1 MPIQTPSEARHAVD
15 DDSVTPVRR
24 RAIALIAEATQ
35 VEQPR
40 PVLVHV
46 HPPVQSTSVYAGPNL
61 PVNRT
66 EHAQANGLVAT
77 FRTCWS
83 VTGVPDPAGKSA
95 SVEPDQSAPPLSCNP
110 TTPAITSTIDTSLST
125 VTDSFN
131 QIMPTITVPA
141 APNPVHTA

>member
-1 MPIQTPSEARHAVD
+1 MPIQTPSEAQHDID

-24 RAIALIAEATQ
+24 IAIVPIAEATQ

-46 HPPVQSTSVYAGPNL
+46 HPPVQSTSVYAGPKL
-61 PVNRT
+61 PVNHA
-66 EHAQANGLVAT
+66 EHAQANRLVVT
-77 FRTCWS
+77 FRTYRS
-83 VTGVPDPAGKSA
+83 VTGVPDAAGNRRQS
-95 SVEPDQSAPPLSCNP
+95 EPGQSAPPLSCNP
-110 TTPAITSTIDTSLST
+110 TTPAITSTIDTSFST

>member
-1 MPIQTPSEARHAVD
+1 MPIRTPSEAQHAVD
-15 DDSVTPVRR
+15 DDSVMPVRHL
-24 RAIALIAEATQ
+24 AIVLIAEATQ

-61 PVNRT
+61 PVNRA
-66 EHAQANGLVAT
+66 EHAQANGLVVT
-77 FRTCWS
+77 FPAYRG
-83 VTGVPDPAGKSA
+83 VTGVLDAAGNSA
-95 SVEPDQSAPPLSCNP
+95 LVEPGQSAPPLSCNP
-110 TTPAITSTIDTSLST
+110 TTPARTSTIDTSFST

-131 QIMPTITVPA
+131 QIMPTTTVPA

>member
-1 MPIQTPSEARHAVD
+1 MPIQTPSEAQHAVD

-24 RAIALIAEATQ
+24 LAIALIAEATQ

-66 EHAQANGLVAT
+66 KLAQANGLVVT
-77 FRTCWS
+77 FRTYRS
-83 VTGVPDPAGKSA
+83 VTA
-95 SVEPDQSAPPLSCNP
+95 
-110 TTPAITSTIDTSLST
+110 
-125 VTDSFN
+125 
-131 QIMPTITVPA
+131 
-141 APNPVHTA
+141 

>member
-1 MPIQTPSEARHAVD
+1 MPIRTPSDAQHAVD
-15 DDSVTPVRR
+15 DNSVTPVRR
-24 RAIALIAEATQ
+24 LAIVLIAEATQ

-66 EHAQANGLVAT
+66 ERARANRLVVT
-77 FRTCWS
+77 FRTYRS
-83 VTGVPDPAGKSA
+83 GTGVPDATGNSA
-95 SVEPDQSAPPLSCNP
+95 SVEPDHSAPPLSCNP
-110 TTPAITSTIDTSLST
+110 TTPARTSTIDTSLST

>member
-1 MPIQTPSEARHAVD
+1 MPIQTPSKAQHAVD
-15 DDSVTPVRR
+15 DDSVTRVRR
-24 RAIALIAEATQ
+24 LAIALIAEATQ

-66 EHAQANGLVAT
+66 EHALANGLVAT
-77 FRTCWS
+77 VRTYRS
-83 VTGVPDPAGKSA
+83 VTGVPDAAGNSA
-95 SVEPDQSAPPLSCNP
+95 SVEPGQSAPPLSCNP
-110 TTPAITSTIDTSLST
+110 TTPARTSTIDTSLST

>member
-1 MPIQTPSEARHAVD
+1 MPIRTPSEAQHAVD

-24 RAIALIAEATQ
+24 LATVLIAQATQ

-66 EHAQANGLVAT
+66 ERARANRLVVT
-77 FRTCWS
+77 FRTYRS
-83 VTGVPDPAGKSA
+83 VTGVPDAAGNSA
-95 SVEPDQSAPPLSCNP
+95 SLEPDQSAPPLSCNP
-110 TTPAITSTIDTSLST
+110 TTPARTSTIDTSLST